1 MAMDRIKGFIGLLV
15 GATLGGE
22 AIRQVGNIGSGM
34 SSGMKSATQS
44 MIGIGILGTGG
55 KKLLRWK

>member
-1 MAMDRIKGFIGLLV
+1 MAMDRIKGFFGLLI
-15 GATLGGE
+15 GSAIGGE

-34 SSGMKSATQS
+34 SQGMKSATQS

-55 KKLLRWK
+55 KKLFRWK

>member
-1 MAMDRIKGFIGLLV
+1 MNNKERLKGMFGMSIG
-15 GATLGGE
+15 AALGGE

-55 KKLLRWK
+55 KMWKWK